1 LFIPRRGTRGRR
13 PLINPPK
20 PVLRINLLRKCEELN
35 HKRLMPALLLSL
47 LASTGMAAEF
57 NAVQPDKSAINF
69 VARQMG
75 VPVDGKFKKYAAQ
88 IAFDPAKPEAGKAQ
102 IEIDLASIDAGSAE
116 ANDEVKGKAWFNTR
130 EFPLAKFVAGSVKPL
145 GGSRYEANGKMTIKG
160 KTRDVVAPFSAKVDG
175 GSLLIDGVIPI
186 LRLQYG
192 IGDGLWADTATVAD
206 EVQVRFRF
214 TLSAPPPATLPAKK
228 K

>member
-1 LFIPRRGTRGRR
+1 M
-13 PLINPPK
+13 K
-20 PVLRINLLRKCEELN
+20 PMQRNLLL
-35 HKRLMPALLLSL
+35 ALLWSL
-47 LASTGMAAEF
+47 IASTGMAAEF
-57 NAVQPDKSAINF
+57 NAVVPDKSAINF

-75 VPVDGKFKKYAAQ
+75 VPVDGKFRKFTAQ
-88 IAFDPAKPEAGKAQ
+88 IAFDPAKPEQGHAQ

-116 ANDEVKGKAWFNTR
+116 ANDEVKDKAWFNTR
-130 EFPLAKFVAGSVKPL
+130 EFPAAKFVSGSVKSL
-145 GGSRYEANGKMTIKG
+145 GGNRYEANGKMTIKG
-160 KTRDVVAPFSAKVDG
+160 KTRDVVAPFSAR
-175 GSLLIDGVIPI
+175 IDGNTAVLDGIIPI

-214 TLSAPPPATLPAKK
+214 TLSAPLSAKK